1 LPKTTTVRYF
11 IIGFKNSGKTTF
23 GRKLAEMTGLA
34 FVDLDEYI
42 EQLEGHSVADIYTR
56 LGDEGFRRI
65 EWKALRK
72 AVRTDDL
79 VIATGGGAPCH
90 CENMNLMEQHG
101 KVIYLNVSDE
111 TLVDRLKVAALDRPI
126 VKGKT
131 EEELRQYVS
140 ALRDRCEHNYQRASY
155 IIDGDNLNAIEV
167 AAMLKDQID

>member
-140 ALRDRCEHNYQRASY
+140 ALRDRCEHNYLRASY